1 MLSRAQAMSAK
12 LILRAEIRKKPLPVV
27 ALQAIKTGLWRYY
40 GQKHAPVRGCFAALQ
55 RHPAP
60 VRGENAEMKQQI
72 LTMKKYKNIH
82 IGAIATFYIISLLLR
97 LISLYVVNKF
107 PSIETNNALQILA
120 ALATGLGPAIG
131 ALVAMFVFKRKTEY
145 TLIGK
150 SVWKS
155 IATIV
160 VPCIVFGIIGGWNMG
175 VICFWAFAYG
185 LLEEYGW
192 RGFLQ
197 YELRNLPVWQYVLII
212 TVMWFLWHLDL
223 NLRSV
228 LPFFLLL
235 LFASWGIGKVV
246 SDTHSLLLCAAFHG
260 IVNFSKHGL
269 LDDTTCLIA
278 FICIIIFWIVI
289 WYFVKLPRSKSSET

>member
-1 MLSRAQAMSAK
+1 MRQSVS
-12 LILRAEIRKKPLPVV
+12 
-27 ALQAIKTGLWRYY
+27 
-40 GQKHAPVRGCFAALQ
+40 
-55 RHPAP
+55 
-60 VRGENAEMKQQI
+60 
-72 LTMKKYKNIH
+72 YKNIH
-82 IGAIATFYIISLLLR
+82 IGAIATFYIIALLLR
-97 LISLYVVNKF
+97 LISLYVVDKY
-107 PSIETNNALQILA
+107 PSIETNFALRASA

-131 ALVAMFVFKRKTEY
+131 ALVTMFIFKRKTEY
-145 TLIGK
+145 TLLGK

-160 VPCIVFGIIGGWNMG
+160 IPCIVFGIIGGWEFG
-175 VICFWAFAYG
+175 VICLLAFTYG

-197 YELRNLPVWQYVLII
+197 YELRNLPMWQYVLII

-223 NLRSV
+223 NQRNV
-228 LPFFLLL
+228 LTFFPLL

-269 LDDTTCLIA
+269 LSNTTFLIA
-278 FICIIIFWIVI
+278 FICIIVFWIVM
-289 WYFVKLPRSKSSET
+289 WYFVGKSPNS